1 MIKSKEKRRDY
12 YRSLL
17 KVASPSRASIELL
30 GSRSCVCVQAAIQ
43 FLASNDLNQH
53 NSLLRCLFTPLMTR

>member
-1 MIKSKEKRRDY
+1 MIKLKEKRRDY

-30 GSRSCVCVQAAIQ
+30 GSRSCVCAGSYPISCQQ
-43 FLASNDLNQH
+43 L
-53 NSLLRCLFTPLMTR
+53 P